1 MFLLNLMYIF
11 LVKSTEPMCQQVLE
25 LYMRHGTHVSFEL
38 KFCVYKL
45 TRCWEFYILDKFLKP
60 LRCIVSRAIYIVVIQ
75 HVGNSSHE
83 YLQFIYNIFVE
94 VLMNI
99 LIQKEILFT
108 LKMSIQL
115 MRLYNIM
122 LYMT

>member
-1 MFLLNLMYIF
+1 MYIF
-11 LVKSTEPMCQQVLE
+11 LVKLTKPMCQQVLE

-108 LKMSIQL
+108 LKMSMQL
-115 MRLYNIM
+115 MRLYNIL
-122 LYMT
+122 LYMI